1 MVMKNRR
8 LKPFHLL
15 LAAAAIGFSVGLA
28 QPAIAQRA
36 QPIEPI
42 DLPPS
47 VEQGVDMIYIDPEIA
62 PRLNDQNVAMHQISF
77 EEWAGAPLD
86 LFLPVNPIYT
96 DLRRG
101 LVRYRQRWGDLPQ
114 VQIPAGPTMK
124 LGSEGINVAM
134 LRDRLGLP
142 PGTKYDA
149 ALADVVKEYQA
160 AHGLKADGVAGA
172 GTVAS
177 LNLGARHYERL
188 IIVNLERARRLP
200 LATEQGRYVLVDVGS
215 ARMDMYENGRVVD
228 SMKVIVGKSETAT
241 PMMAAQLRYASVNPY
256 WNVPPELV
264 ISLIAPN
271 VLKQGMT
278 YLQERRYEVLADWS
292 DEAAAID
299 PSTVDW
305 PAVAAGRTVIRVR
318 QLPGGGN
325 SMGQVKYMMPN
336 DFGIYLH
343 DTPNKAVFADEN
355 RWISNGCIRLEDSN
369 RFAAWLMG
377 GLPTVPDPDRPQRVD
392 LPKPVPVYITYLTAA
407 ATPQG
412 VAFRADPYKRDAA
425 VIARYF
431 GEGDQVAAR

>member
-1 MVMKNRR
+1 MKHSF
-8 LKPFHLL
+8 KPFRLL
-15 LAAAAIGFSVGLA
+15 VTAAALGLSVALSAPALA
-28 QPAIAQRA
+28 QRP

-62 PRLNDQNVAMHQISF
+62 PRLDDANVAMHQISF

-114 VQIPAGPTMK
+114 FQIPAGPVMK
-124 LGSEGINVAM
+124 LGSEGMNVAA
-134 LRDRLGLP
+134 LRQRLGLP
-142 PGTKYDA
+142 PGAKYDEQ
-149 ALADVVKEYQA
+149 LANVVKDYQQ
-160 AHGLKADGVAGA
+160 AHGLKADGVAGG

-177 LNLGARHYERL
+177 LNLGAQHYERL

-200 LATEQGRYVLVDVGS
+200 LATERGRYLLVDVG
-215 ARMDMYENGRVVD
+215 AAKLFLYENGRPID
-228 SMKVIVGKSETAT
+228 SMKVIVGKAETAT
-241 PMMAAQLRYASVNPY
+241 PMMAAQMRYASVNPY
-256 WNVPPELV
+256 WNVPPEMV

-278 YLQERRYEVLADWS
+278 YLKDRRYEVLADWS
-292 DEAAAID
+292 DEAPAID
-299 PSTVDW
+299 PTTVDW
-305 PAVAAGRTVIRVR
+305 QAVASGAKVIRVR

-325 SMGQVKYMMPN
+325 SMGQVKFMMPN

-343 DTPNKAVFADEN
+343 DTPNKALFAAED
-355 RWISNGCIRLEDSN
+355 RWISNGCVRVEDAQRLAS
-369 RFAAWLMG
+369 WLMG
-377 GLPTVPDPDRPQRVD
+377 GLPQAPDPDRPLRVD
-392 LPKPVPVYITYLTAA
+392 MPEPVPVYITYLTAA
-407 ATPQG
+407 ATPTG
-412 VAFRADPYKRDAA
+412 VAFRHDPYKRDAA

-431 GEGDQVAAR
+431 GESELAAR

>member
-1 MVMKNRR
+1 MKNRR
-8 LKPFHLL
+8 LTTFGLL
-15 LAAAAIGFSVGLA
+15 VSAAALGLST
-28 QPAIAQRA
+28 PVFAQRG

-101 LVRYRQRWGDLPQ
+101 LVRYQQRWGDLPQ
-114 VQIPAGPTMK
+114 FQIPAGPTMK
-124 LGSEGINVAM
+124 LGTEGVNVAA
-134 LRDRLGLP
+134 LRERLALA
-142 PGTKYDA
+142 PGTKFDQP
-149 ALADVVKEYQA
+149 LANVVKEFQQ
-160 AHGLKADGVAGA
+160 AHGLKADGVAGG
-172 GTVAS
+172 GTIAA
-177 LNLGARHYERL
+177 LNLGSRHYEQL

-200 LATEQGRYVLVDVGS
+200 LATDRGRYVLVDVG
-215 ARMDMYENGRVVD
+215 AAQLFMYENGRPVD

-241 PMMAAQLRYASVNPY
+241 PMMAAQLRYASTNPY

-264 ISLIAPN
+264 TSLIAPN

-278 YLQERRYEVLADWS
+278 YLKERRYEVLADWS

-299 PSTVDW
+299 PATIDW
-305 PAVAAGRTVIRVR
+305 PAVAEGRKVIRVR

-325 SMGQVKYMMPN
+325 SMGRVKFMMPN

-343 DTPNKAVFADEN
+343 DTPKKDLFGGED
-355 RWISNGCIRLEDSN
+355 RWISNGCIRVEDAD
-369 RFAAWLMG
+369 RLAAWLNIG
-377 GLPTVPDPDRPQRVD
+377 IPAPNDPDRPVRVD
-392 LPKPVPVYITYLTAA
+392 LPQPMPVYVTYLTAA

-412 VAFRADPYKRDAA
+412 ITFRADPYKRDAA
-425 VIARYF
+425 VVARYF
-431 GEGDQVAAR
+431 SGVDVAAR

>member
-1 MVMKNRR
+1 MLNHR
-8 LKPFHLL
+8 LKPVRLL
-15 LAAAAIGFSVGLA
+15 LATAALALSLGLA
-28 QPAIAQRA
+28 SPALASRE

-62 PRLNDQNVAMHQISF
+62 PRLNNQDIAMHQISF

-114 VQIPAGPTMK
+114 LQIPSGPAMK
-124 LGSEGINVAM
+124 LGTEGINVAM

-142 PGTKYDA
+142 PGTKFDA
-149 ALADVVKEYQA
+149 GLAAAVKEYQQ
-160 AHGLKADGVAGA
+160 AHGLKADGVAGG
-172 GTVAS
+172 GTIAS
-177 LNLGARHYERL
+177 MNLGAQHYERL

-200 LATEQGRYVLVDVGS
+200 LATEAQRYILVDAGA
-215 ARMDMYENGRVVD
+215 ARLFMYENGRVVD
-228 SMKVIVGKSETAT
+228 SMKVIVGKAETAT
-241 PMMAAQLRYASVNPY
+241 PMMAAQMRYLSVNPY
-256 WNVPPELV
+256 WNVPPEMV
-264 ISLIAPN
+264 TSLIAPN
-271 VLKQGMT
+271 VLKQGLT
-278 YLQERRYEVLADWS
+278 YLKDRRYEVLADWS
-292 DEAAAID
+292 DEATAID
-299 PSTVDW
+299 PATIDW
-305 PAVAAGRTVIRVR
+305 EAAAQGRKIIRVR

-343 DTPNKAVFADEN
+343 DTPNKALFADEN
-355 RWISNGCIRLEDSN
+355 RWISNGCIRLEDA
-369 RFAAWLMG
+369 RRLATWLMG
-377 GLPTVPDPDRPQRVD
+377 GLPQATDPDRPLRVD
-392 LPKPVPVYITYLTAA
+392 MPSPVPVFITYLTVS

-412 VAFRADPYKRDAA
+412 VAFRPDPYKRDAA

-431 GEGDQVAAR
+431 GQPEFAAR

>member
-1 MVMKNRR
+1 MKHGLKHSR
-8 LKPFHLL
+8 LLM
-15 LAAAAIGFSVGLA
+15 AAAALALSAGLSA
-28 QPAIAQRA
+28 PAFASRE

-62 PRLNDQNVAMHQISF
+62 PKLRDVDVAMHQISF
-77 EEWAGAPLD
+77 EEWAGAPYD

-101 LVRYRQRWGDLPQ
+101 LVRYQQRWGGLPQ
-114 VQIPAGPTMK
+114 LQIPAGPVMK
-124 LGSEGINVAM
+124 PGSEGVNVAA
-134 LRDRLGLP
+134 LRERLGLAS
-142 PGTKYDA
+142 GTKYDQA
-149 ALADVVKEYQA
+149 VANTVKEYQL
-160 AHGLKADGVAGA
+160 AHGLKADGIAGA

-177 LNLGARHYERL
+177 LNLGSRHYERL

-200 LATEQGRYVLVDVGS
+200 LATEQSRYVLVDVGS
-215 ARMDMYENGRVVD
+215 ARMFMDEDGKVVD
-228 SMKVIVGKSETAT
+228 RMKVIVGKAETAT
-241 PMMAAQLRYASVNPY
+241 PMMAAQMRYASVNPY

-264 ISLIAPN
+264 VSLIAPN
-271 VLKQGMT
+271 VLKQGLT
-278 YLQERRYEVLADWS
+278 YLKERRYEVLADWS
-292 DEAAAID
+292 DESAALD
-299 PSTVDW
+299 PATIDW
-305 PAVAAGRTVIRVR
+305 PAVAAGRTEIRVR

-343 DTPNKAVFADEN
+343 DTPNKALFAADD

-377 GLPTVPDPDRPQRVD
+377 GLPDPRDPDRPVRVD

-412 VAFRADPYKRDAA
+412 IAFRADPYNRDAT

-431 GEGDQVAAR
+431 GSEQVAAR

>member
-1 MVMKNRR
+1 MKR
-8 LKPFHLL
+8 FHLKTLRL
-15 LAAAAIGFSVGLA
+15 LAAAAVLGLA
-28 QPAIAQRA
+28 GGVASPALAQRE

-62 PRLNDQNVAMHQISF
+62 PKIENANVAMHQISF

-96 DLRRG
+96 ELRRG
-101 LVRYRQRWGDLPQ
+101 LGRYRQRWGDLPQ
-114 VQIPAGPTMK
+114 FQLPAGPVMK
-124 LGSEGINVAM
+124 LGSEGINVAA
-134 LRDRLGLP
+134 LRERLGLA
-142 PGTKYDA
+142 PGSKFDQP
-149 ALADVVKEYQA
+149 LANAVKDYQA
-160 AHGLKADGVAGA
+160 AHGIKADGVAGG
-172 GTVAS
+172 GTIAS
-177 LNLGARHYERL
+177 LNLGAQHYERL

-200 LATEQGRYVLVDVGS
+200 LATERGRYVLVDVG
-215 ARMDMYENGRVVD
+215 AAKMYMYEDGRVVD
-228 SMKVIVGKSETAT
+228 SMKVIVGKEETAT
-241 PMMAAQLRYASVNPY
+241 PMMAAQMRYASVNPY

-271 VLKQGMT
+271 VLKQGFQ
-278 YLQERRYEVLADWS
+278 YLRDRRYEVLADWS

-299 PSTVDW
+299 PATVDW
-305 PAVAAGRTVIRVR
+305 EAVQAGQKVIRVR

-325 SMGQVKYMMPN
+325 SMGSVKYMMPN

-369 RFAAWLMG
+369 RFANWLMG
-377 GLPTVPDPDRPQRVD
+377 GLPRVPDPDRPQRVD
-392 LPKPVPVYITYLTAA
+392 LQAPVPVYITYLTAS
-407 ATPQG
+407 ATPQS
-412 VAFRADPYKRDAA
+412 VTFRPDPYRRDAA

-431 GEGDQVAAR
+431 GEERVASR

>member
-1 MVMKNRR
+1 MTNRR
-8 LKPFHLL
+8 TPIRF
-15 LAAAAIGFSVGLA
+15 LAAAAALALSATVPALA
-28 QPAIAQRA
+28 Q

-101 LVRYRQRWGDLPQ
+101 LVRYQQRWGGLPQ
-114 VQIPAGPTMK
+114 LQIPAGGPAMK
-124 LGSEGINVAM
+124 VGGSGEKVAM
-134 LRDRLGLP
+134 LRERLGVA
-142 PGTKYDA
+142 PGTKFDESLVA
-149 ALADVVKEYQA
+149 AVKEYQQ
-160 AHGLKADGVAGA
+160 AHGLKADGVVAG
-172 GTVAS
+172 GTISS
-177 LNLGARHYERL
+177 LNMGSRHYERL

-200 LATEQGRYVLVDVGS
+200 LATDRGRYLLVDVGA
-215 ARMDMYENGRVVD
+215 ARLDMYEGGRPVD
-228 SMKVIVGKSETAT
+228 SMKVIVGKAETAT
-241 PMMAAQLRYASVNPY
+241 PMMAALMRYASVNPY

-278 YLQERRYEVLADWS
+278 YLKDRRYEVLADWS
-292 DEAAAID
+292 DEAQAID
-299 PSTVDW
+299 PSTIDW
-305 PAVAAGRTVIRVR
+305 RAVAAGQKEIRVR

-325 SMGQVKYMMPN
+325 SMGAVKFMMPN

-343 DTPNKAVFADEN
+343 DTPKKDVFAAAD
-355 RWISNGCIRLEDSN
+355 RWISNGCVRVEDYARLAN
-369 RFAAWLMG
+369 WLMG
-377 GLPTVPDPDRPQRVD
+377 GLPKSADPDRPLKVD
-392 LPKPVPVYITYLTAA
+392 MRSPVPVYITYFTAA

-412 VAFRADPYKRDAA
+412 VTFRPDPYGRDPA

-431 GEGDQVAAR
+431 GNERLVASR